1 MMKRRWYYKMPR
13 QRRTRLAIGII
24 AGLLGFA
31 CWHAARAGDDWIP
44 VPPEDLALKDNPAS
58 PGADAMILYRESVVN
73 ATESSVAE
81 YVRIKVFTQKGVE
94 EGDLEIP
101 FQTGQ
106 SDIRGLRARTIQ
118 PDGKIENFEGKPYD
132 KMVAKAGG
140 LRVMAKVVTLP
151 HVTPGCILEYK
162 YKEQFDPNFY
172 ISLGW
177 TVQGRKFTRYARF
190 SIIPAKLP
198 GAPPLL
204 LRQYGLPKGTAP
216 QKQPNGSYGL
226 EIKDLPGIEVED
238 FMPPEESLEAR
249 VEFFYRNPSDP
260 TDLSVEKYWNRIGK
274 GLSTNLDEFTKKK
287 GALDAELEKVV
298 SPNDPPEVKLRKIF
312 DRAQQIRDLSMEA
325 SKTEKEAKKEN
336 LKPNTN
342 VEDVL
347 KHGYGNGR
355 DINYFFIGLA
365 REAGFEASEV
375 YLRSRT
381 RGVWIP
387 GEEDTKELDADIVW
401 VRAGGKDYY
410 LDPAA
415 TYFPF
420 GILPWDEAGTIGLRV
435 KKDGGDIAET
445 PKAPSSDGT
454 VVRHVDLTID
464 EEGAAT
470 GKLRVDFTG
479 QRGALRREEDRN
491 EDETGRKKSLEEEI
505 EGWFPAGS
513 TLEITSVTGWE
524 KISEPLRVEGTVK
537 IASFGTTAGRR
548 MLSPL
553 TPFQAMQAKSFSSAR
568 RSNPI
573 YFNFPYE
580 ELDEIVLHAPA
591 GYKLE
596 TPPPAKHMQP
606 GALSYDI
613 SVAPQGDSVVV
624 TRHLVVQAIQIALGS
639 YGALRQFFISVK
651 SNDEAQVVYQNAANA
666 KNN

>member
-1 MMKRRWYYKMPR
+1 M
-13 QRRTRLAIGII
+13 
-24 AGLLGFA
+24 
-31 CWHAARAGDDWIP
+31 
-44 VPPEDLALKDNPAS
+44 KDNPAS
-58 PGADAMILYRESVVN
+58 PGADAMILYRESMVN
-73 ATESSVAE
+73 ATESSVTE
-81 YVRIKVFTQKGVE
+81 YVRIKVFTQKGVT

-101 FQTGQ
+101 FQSGQ
-106 SDIRGLRARTIQ
+106 SDIRGLRARTIE

-132 KMVAKAGG
+132 KVVAKAGG
-140 LRVMAKVVTLP
+140 LRVMAKVATLP
-151 HVTPGCILEYK
+151 HVTPGCIIEYK

-172 ISLGW
+172 VSLGW

-190 SIIPAKLP
+190 SITPAKIA

-204 LRQYGLPKGTAP
+204 LRQYGLPKGTTP

-226 EIKDLPGIEVED
+226 EIRNLPGIELED

-249 VEFFYRNPSDP
+249 VEFFYRKAADP

-274 GLSTNLDEFTKKK
+274 GLSANVDEFTKKK
-287 GALDAELEKVV
+287 GALDAELGKIV
-298 SPNDPPEVKLRKIF
+298 SPNDLPETKLRKIF
-312 DRAQQIRDLSMEA
+312 DRAQKIRDLTMED
-325 SKTEKEAKKEN
+325 SKTEKEIKKEN
-336 LKPNTN
+336 LKPNAN

-347 KHGYGNGR
+347 KHGYGTGR
-355 DINYFFIGLA
+355 EINYLFIGLA

-375 YLRSRT
+375 YLKSRAH
-381 RGVWIP
+381 GVWNP

-420 GILPWDEAGTIGLRV
+420 GILPWYEAGTIGLRV

-454 VVRHVDLTID
+454 IVRHADLTMD
-464 EEGAAT
+464 EEGVAT

-479 QRGALRREEDRN
+479 QRAALRREENRN

-505 EGWFPAGS
+505 QGWLPTGS
-513 TLEITSVTGWE
+513 TLEITSVAGWE
-524 KISEPLRVEGTVK
+524 KIGEPLRVEGTVK
-537 IASFGTTAGRR
+537 IASFGTSAGRR

-553 TPFQAMQAKSFSSAR
+553 TPFQAMQAKSFSSAQ

-573 YFNFPYE
+573 FFRFPYE
-580 ELDEIVLHAPA
+580 ETDEIVLHAPA
-591 GYKLE
+591 GYKVE
-596 TPPPAKHMQP
+596 TLPPTKHMQP

-613 SVAPQGDSVVV
+613 SIASQGDAAVVK
-624 TRHLVVQAIQIALGS
+624 RHLVVQAIQITLGS
-639 YGALRQFFISVK
+639 YSALRQFFTLVK
-651 SNDEAQVVYQNAANA
+651 SDDEAQVVYQSAANA
-666 KNN
+666 KTN